1 MHLRIIP
8 AALLLTALLCAC
20 AAAPDEGQRTLD
32 LRAAFL
38 AAPGCSGQMDLV
50 ADYGERVYEYSAAF
64 ETDGEG
70 TLSIALTA
78 PEEVAGI
85 TATVAQGQTALHF
98 DGLRLETGPLDPT
111 GLSPLDALPALMEA
125 MRSGYIAE
133 TGLEGD
139 GESALL
145 RICCRTPDQA
155 PGTGRETVLWFDA
168 GDALV
173 SAELRQDGR
182 TVVRCTFT
190 GFALA
195 PSAQD
200 VR

>member
-50 ADYGERVYEYSAAF
+50 ADYGERVYEYAAAF
-64 ETDGEG
+64 ETDEAG

-85 TATVAQGQTALHF
+85 TATVAQGQTALRF
-98 DGLRLETGPLDPT
+98 DGVRLETGPLDPT
-111 GLSPLDALPALMEA
+111 GLSRWTRCPRSWRPCAPAA
-125 MRSGYIAE
+125 SPRP
-133 TGLEGD
+133 D
-139 GESALL
+139 GRA
-145 RICCRTPDQA
+145 
-155 PGTGRETVLWFDA
+155 TGRAPCCASAA
-168 GDALV
+168 GT
-173 SAELRQDGR
+173 R
-182 TVVRCTFT
+182 TRPP
-190 GFALA
+190 GPAA
-195 PSAQD
+195 RPSSGST
-200 VR
+200 RGTR